1 MVENKKLYS
10 PGEEIFN
17 GVTHIVGGGLGVLFL
32 IFSLIYGPI
41 KLDGLKTFSLC
52 IFSISI
58 IILYVMSTLYHMLRA
73 EKAKKVFRI
82 FDHCTIFLLI
92 AGSYT
97 PFVILGV
104 HSDKGYIILLL
115 VWLLAIIGIT
125 FNAINMNWK
134 PVKILSY
141 IFYVL
146 MGWSIIFVSSDLF
159 VYLNTVSFVMLLCGG
174 IFYTG
179 GFIFYGIGK
188 KIKWFHSIWHLFVLL
203 GTISHFISI
212 IFLLV

>member
-1 MVENKKLYS
+1 MKKENKMYS
-10 PGEEIFN
+10 SGEEIFY

-32 IFSLIYGPI
+32 IFSIIYGAI
-41 KLDGLKTFSLC
+41 KLEAYQTISMC
-52 IFSISI
+52 VFSISI
-58 IILYVMSTLYHMLRA
+58 IVLYLMSTLYHMLKP

-97 PFVILGV
+97 PFVVLGV
-104 HSDKGYIILLL
+104 NSEKGYLILLI

-134 PVKILSY
+134 AVKILSY

-146 MGWSIIFVSSDLF
+146 MGWCIVFIFNDLVLYF
-159 VYLNTVSFVMLLCGG
+159 NDVSFYLLLIGG
-174 IFYTG
+174 IFYTV
-179 GFIFYGIGK
+179 GFIFYGVGK
-188 KIKWFHSIWHLFVLL
+188 KKKWFHSIWHLFVLV
-203 GTISHFISI
+203 GTICHFISI
-212 IFLLV
+212 IFLVI